1 MPSHDRTQTLVLD
14 TAPLLTS
21 SLSSLL
27 HFSNRFVTTQDV
39 IEEVRGKG
47 QRERLEQE
55 WKILDA
61 TLNNSANQSGD
72 EWTGLQVR
80 EPSTAGISKI
90 KEFATKTGDIAVLSS
105 ADIRVLALAYDVEV
119 EANGTWRLRDTLG
132 AKRMGKDPEKK
143 KARQLRKTQQQQ
155 EQSSLD
161 SLPEEDHA
169 PSPAPAL
176 CNGENTKS
184 PSTEINQIDDHQEE
198 VERLIAETDNL
209 TLDTTGDSSIT
220 SVTGAEKEPEDHQEG
235 PEHSVTSQSDNVP
248 IDPLENASDID
259 WVKVPIKV
267 GGKSIRRRIRYLIL
281 DHPENV
287 HLHQAKDM
295 GFFPSLGNKPAA
307 LKPETTTTGS
317 SNLAEQEHKQ
327 EDQDSDINTPI
338 ATSTVGEGSS
348 KAPTMKAAVLT
359 GDYAMQNVALQIGLN
374 VLGVGGTRIR
384 DVKTWVLRCYGCF
397 KLCKD
402 PTRKFCPKC
411 GGATLTRVSITYT
424 PSSPTGYILHLN
436 PNFQYRNRGT
446 VYSIPSAKPGSASFE
461 KGGAKQNRTV
471 NGANLVL
478 REDQKEF
485 QRGLNRGWNDP
496 DWEPAMYSGEKGR
509 KSGGRGGNHHNDHVR
524 YGKDGLPV
532 IGFGKNPNEA
542 VERIVYPMSL
552 HQPTNFQMIRT
563 EFESF
568 ISDSSSDSS
577 IVYYELSEGI
587 VSPKVPE

>member
-267 GGKSIRRRIRYLIL
+267 GGKASEEESDISSFVSASDPSWIT
-281 DHPENV
+281 PENV

-485 QRGLNRGWNDP
+485 QRGLKSVMIQKQKEERKLRNLQLESSSHSQALTSLSGWNDP

-532 IGFGKNPNEA
+532 IGFGKNPNE
-542 VERIVYPMSL
+542 VRRRS
-552 HQPTNFQMIRT
+552 
-563 EFESF
+563 
-568 ISDSSSDSS
+568 
-577 IVYYELSEGI
+577 
-587 VSPKVPE
+587 KK

>member
-27 HFSNRFVTTQDV
+27 HFSNRFDV

-119 EANGTWRLRDTLG
+119 EANGTWRLRDTLEWEKTP
-132 AKRMGKDPEKK
+132 KRKRRD
-143 KARQLRKTQQQQ
+143 
-155 EQSSLD
+155 SSL
-161 SLPEEDHA
+161 
-169 PSPAPAL
+169 
-176 CNGENTKS
+176 N
-184 PSTEINQIDDHQEE
+184 
-198 VERLIAETDNL
+198 
-209 TLDTTGDSSIT
+209 
-220 SVTGAEKEPEDHQEG
+220 
-235 PEHSVTSQSDNVP
+235 VTSQSDNVP

-259 WVKVPIKV
+259 WVKSAAK
-267 GGKSIRRRIRYLIL
+267 
-281 DHPENV
+281 HPKKNQIS
-287 HLHQAKDM
+287 HLGSPPRMYTSTKPKTW
-295 GFFPSLGNKPAA
+295 GSSPSLGNKPAA

-485 QRGLNRGWNDP
+485 QRGLKSVMIKTERRTGWNDP

-509 KSGGRGGNHHNDHVR
+509 KSGGRGGNHHNDHVGMVKMVFLLSASVKIPTKFVVVAR
-524 YGKDGLPV
+524 NELELPHC
-532 IGFGKNPNEA
+532 IF
-542 VERIVYPMSL
+542 
-552 HQPTNFQMIRT
+552 
-563 EFESF
+563 
-568 ISDSSSDSS
+568 
-577 IVYYELSEGI
+577 
-587 VSPKVPE
+587 